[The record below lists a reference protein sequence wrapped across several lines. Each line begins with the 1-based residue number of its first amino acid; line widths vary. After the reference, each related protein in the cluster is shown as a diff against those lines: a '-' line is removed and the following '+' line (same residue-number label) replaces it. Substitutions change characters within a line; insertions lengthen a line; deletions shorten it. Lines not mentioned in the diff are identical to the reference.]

1 MSQPS
6 SPSSKLPLGVSI
18 EDSSDIRDIL
28 LEELCRSEQGRLA
41 GVKVE
46 ELSTLCEFTTYIVL
60 GEGAG
65 ETPPIVLDRESPGL
79 RAGLVRDRGL
89 AFPRESPSMDRGERL
104 T

>member
-1 MSQPS
+1 M
-6 SPSSKLPLGVSI
+6 

-46 ELSTLCEFTTYIVL
+46 ELSALCEFTTYIVL

-79 RAGLVRDRGL
+79 RAGLVRD
-89 AFPRESPSMDRGERL
+89 
-104 T
+104 